1 MIQFYTWMDEELPCN
16 DLNDIEKYLM
26 LHQDS
31 GYFTI
36 ENSFDANILNWML
49 DHIDQEAY
57 STIAVG
63 HFDKP
68 GKYYFDKNNCLKTKA
83 DYWPLGWNI
92 ENDCWSIFDNN

>member
-1 MIQFYTWMDEELPCN
+1 MIKFYTWIDEELPCD

-49 DHIDQEAY
+49 SHIDQDNY
-57 STIAVG
+57 STLAVG

-68 GKYYFDKNNCLKTKA
+68 GKYDFNENNCLKTRA
-83 DYWPLGWNI
+83 DYWPFG
-92 ENDCWSIFDNN
+92 WSIFDNN

>member
-1 MIQFYTWMDEELPCN
+1 MIKFYTWMDEELPCN

-49 DHIDQEAY
+49 SHIDTESY
-57 STIAVG
+57 SDIAVG

-68 GKYYFDKNNCLKTKA
+68 GKYYFNNNNCLKTKA
-83 DYWPLGWNI
+83 DYWPFG
-92 ENDCWSIFDNN
+92 WSIFNND